1 MVVGL
6 LGALPSITS
15 GGGAIPI
22 TGGAATAGD
31 ISGATDV
38 GFGPVNIGGVFGSEA
53 SSTGQFTLPLLI
65 IGAIILGAIFL
76 RRR

>member
-1 MVVGL
+1 MIGL

-22 TGGAATAGD
+22 TGGSAESGD

-38 GFGPVNIGGVFGSEA
+38 GFGPVNIGGVFGSGA
-53 SSTGQFTLPLLI
+53 TSANPLILPI
-65 IGAIILGAIFL
+65 VIVGVIILGAVFL
-76 RRR
+76 RRRR